1 MDYLIFRTDL
11 TSKKRVNAIKP
22 VMQRLPIADW
32 SVDTQD
38 VDHVLRVK
46 ATGRL
51 AEKDIID
58 HVRNCGF
65 YCEILH
71 D

>member
-22 VMQRLPIADW
+22 VLQSLPIAEW

-38 VDHVLRVK
+38 VDHVLRIK
-46 ATGRL
+46 AAGKL
-51 AEKDIID
+51 GEKDIVK
-58 HVRNCGF
+58 HVRSHGF
-65 YCEILH
+65 YCEVLP